1 MKIAMYSDR
10 RIKGDD
16 GSLIYIN
23 PKFFDGGV
31 GSVDYFCI
39 HGTPKNIEVIREW
52 YKKRGIPETIDP
64 LSLMK
69 PLTTTVS
76 TGENPLER
84 NQPDITSSA
93 KARRDSVD
101 YVPPEGK
108 AVDDITVGIKRKEGS
123 FGDNCETDH
132 IADNVKEDQEQII
145 QDIVKVNDGAGNG
158 DWRDLS
164 WPKMRSLA
172 KKYTDEPVHNK
183 VAAEKVLTEHLG

>member
-1 MKIAMYSDR
+1 MRIAMYSDR

-16 GSLIYIN
+16 GSLVYIN
-23 PKFFDGGV
+23 PKFFDEGV
-31 GSVDYFCI
+31 YGVDYFCI
-39 HGTPKNIEVIREW
+39 HGTPKNIEVIRDW

-69 PLTTTVS
+69 PLTFAVP

-84 NQPDITSSA
+84 NEPEVTSSA

-101 YVPPEGK
+101 YIPPSGK
-108 AVDDITVGIKRKEGS
+108 YVSAISVGIKCDKGHTN
-123 FGDNCETDH
+123 DNHD
-132 IADNVKEDQEQII
+132 EDQEQTA
-145 QDIVKVNDGAGNG
+145 QDVVKLEGSTGEDN
-158 DWRDLS
+158 WRDLS

-172 KKYTDEPVHNK
+172 KKYTDEPVPNK